1 MDEELRDTLQAALG
15 PGYVVER
22 ELGGGMSR
30 VFLATERALN
40 RRVVVKVLPPDY
52 SAGVSH
58 DRFRREIQ
66 VAARL
71 QHPHIVPVLSTGE
84 ASGVLYYTMPFIEG
98 ESLRDLLEREHQLS
112 VDTAVRIAAEVA
124 DALDYAHRHGII
136 HRDIKPENILLEDG
150 HAIVADFG
158 IARALDAAAG
168 ATLTGVGVALGT
180 PAYMSPEQVAAERD
194 LDPRSDVYS
203 LGCVLY
209 EMLTGE
215 PPFTG
220 STVQAVISKRLTT
233 APAPVRALRQTVS
246 VALEEVL
253 RQALAVVPADR
264 YATAKDFQR
273 ALGAGTAPVV
283 ALPIRRRR
291 RAVRIGVA
299 VGLIAAAG
307 AVMIRNRDDAA
318 PAANRDV
325 VAVLP
330 FRVTGPD
337 SSLGYLREG
346 MVDLLAAKLTGE
358 GGPRAA
364 DPRAVMSVWER
375 MSKGTSV
382 PTADM
387 ARDVAKQLGAGR
399 VLLGGI
405 VGSPSRLVIT
415 ASLFDVG
422 EHEAPVEA
430 SVDGSPDSLPALI
443 DELTAELLTRHA
455 GESDRLSSLTSTSLQ
470 ALRSYLGGQ
479 AAYRSGRNE
488 QAVQHFTRA
497 LGHDSTF
504 VLAAV
509 GLFSAAYWTPDTVPF
524 GRGKRLAWSQR
535 ERLSTRDRAFV
546 EAWTGPRYPA
556 PPSFAEAL
564 DGWRR
569 AVEIAPD
576 RPEPWF
582 ELGDVLFHFGPVLGI
597 ADAMQRAS
605 SAFDRALALDSSFAA
620 PLAHLVELAA
630 QSGDVNRARTLAEAY
645 FSRDSTADAADYV
658 RWRVAHAV
666 GDSAAV
672 KQLRARFRTMSTTSL
687 RRIVGLGQVTGLA
700 PKDVDRAADV
710 LRQREVRPSEA
721 RLIGNELRHL
731 ALNRGRPADALRF
744 VEAAEDPAAA
754 MLFDALFGGGDSTAA
769 SRAAAAA
776 LLKDGEAPSELRCA
790 LALWNASRGH
800 ARAGGAAS
808 AASRHSD
815 GAYEPRL
822 CEAMIPL
829 LGASAD
835 QTAIPRLARVLSE
848 SPTGTFASS
857 PLESAARLV
866 LARARERAGDPAGA
880 LATVRQRPYH
890 HFGTT
895 YLSMLVREEARLA
908 ELVGD
913 AAAARRALQLYQSMR
928 GR

>member
-1 MDEELRDTLQAALG
+1 MNDALRDTLQAALG
-15 PGYVVER
+15 AGYVVER

-30 VFLATERALN
+30 VFLAIERALD
-40 RRVVVKVLPPDY
+40 RRVVVKFLPPDY
-52 SAGVSH
+52 SAGMSYE
-58 DRFRREIQ
+58 RFRREIQ

-84 ASGVLYYTMPFIEG
+84 AGGVLYYTMPFIEG
-98 ESLRDLLEREHQLS
+98 ESLRDLLERDHQLS
-112 VDTAVRIAAEVA
+112 IDTAVRIAAEVA

-136 HRDIKPENILLEDG
+136 HRDIKPENILLEDD

-158 IARALDAAAG
+158 IARALDAASG
-168 ATLTGVGVALGT
+168 ATLTGIGIALGT
-180 PAYMSPEQVAAERD
+180 PAYMSPEQVTAERD
-194 LDPRSDVYS
+194 VDARSDVYS

-209 EMLTGE
+209 EMLAGE

-220 STVQAVISKRLTT
+220 STVQAVLSKRMTT
-233 APAPVRALRQTVS
+233 VPAPVRTLRQTVS
-246 VALEEVL
+246 VALEDVL
-253 RQALAVVPADR
+253 RQALAVLPADR
-264 YATAKDFQR
+264 HATAKDFQR
-273 ALGAGTAPVV
+273 ALGAGTGPVD
-283 ALPIRRRR
+283 ALPTGRRR
-291 RAVRIGVA
+291 RAFRFGAA
-299 VGLIAAAG
+299 VGLIAAAAAA
-307 AVMIRNRDDAA
+307 AVAIWNRDHSA

-330 FRVTGPD
+330 FRVTGAD

-375 MSKGTSV
+375 TPKGTSV
-382 PTADM
+382 SAADV
-387 ARDVAKQLGAGR
+387 ARDIAKQLGAGR
-399 VLLGGI
+399 VLTGGI

-415 ASLFDVG
+415 ASLFDVD
-422 EHEAPVEA
+422 EHDAPVEA
-430 SVDGSPDSLPALI
+430 SVEGSPDSLPLLI
-443 DELTAELLTRHA
+443 DELTAELLSRDA

-479 AAYRSGRNE
+479 AAYRAGRNE

-497 LGHDSTF
+497 LDHDSTF

-509 GLFSAAYWTPDTVPF
+509 GLFSAAYWTPDTAPF
-524 GRGKRLAWSQR
+524 DRGKRLAWGQR

-556 PPSFAEAL
+556 PPSFAESL
-564 DGWRR
+564 NGWRR
-569 AVEIAPD
+569 AVEVAPD

-597 ADAMQRAS
+597 TDAMPRAL

-630 QSGDVNRARTLAEAY
+630 HSGDVKRARTLARVY
-645 FSRDSTADAADYV
+645 FSRDSSADAADYV

-666 GDSAAV
+666 GDSSAAQ
-672 KQLRARFRTMSTTSL
+672 QLRARLQTVSTTSL

-700 PKDVDRAADV
+700 PQDVDRAADV

-721 RLIGNELRHL
+721 RLIANELRYH
-731 ALNRGRPADALRF
+731 ALNRGRPAAALRF
-744 VEAAEDPAAA
+744 AELAEDPTAA
-754 MLFDALFGGGDSTAA
+754 MLFDALFGGGDTTAA
-769 SRAAAAA
+769 ARAVAAARSKNGA
-776 LLKDGEAPSELRCA
+776 APSKQRCA
-790 LALWNASRGH
+790 LALWSASRGH
-800 ARAGGAAS
+800 ALAADAPS
-808 AASRHSD
+808 PDSEGS
-815 GAYEPRL
+815 YEPKL
-822 CEAMIPL
+822 CDAMIPL
-829 LGASAD
+829 LSASVN
-835 QTAIPRLARVLSE
+835 QMAIQRLARVLAE

-866 LARARERAGDPAGA
+866 LANARERAGDMAGA

-895 YLSMLVREEARLA
+895 YLSTLVREEARLS
-908 ELVGD
+908 ELAGD
-913 AAAARRALQLYQSMR
+913 AAAARRALHLYHSMR